1 MSVELVFLLIPMA
14 GFVAATVL
22 IAALVRRRR

>member
-14 GFVAATVL
+14 GFVAAIVL
-22 IAALVRRRR
+22 IAALVRRHR

>member
-14 GFVAATVL
+14 GFVAAFVL